1 MELTLL
7 ILAVLFLIFLLNRG
21 LKYYLLS
28 PVYIYILFSVLS
40 LGLSTLYFYYYEPK
54 ISLFNLDKVSEG
66 SFFSVIKM
74 YLHALVAFLIGAVVY
89 YDLSG
94 KKNKLLFNKN
104 FTEYLFIK
112 YKSSSSLKLEIIA
125 PIMVFSIIGMYF
137 LLYGNGIFIRDYYIN
152 EASRGLKI
160 IIQLLS
166 FITVI
171 ILGLL
176 NEKSKILSFSL
187 FFLLII
193 ISIGT
198 GSRNTFL
205 YYIVYIILL
214 FLLGGNTFFN
224 KSRLYVNLIFGFLF
238 LSFLTGLRM
247 LKSHGLIPYLSSITD
262 EFNGE
267 TQNIAFNI
275 YYSFIFGVYVTIGTL
290 KKAVFDF
297 GIVLTNLNPLP
308 GRFTDWYKYAD
319 QMRLNIFAPF
329 SLHGRV
335 FKTGMIFTYIYF
347 FFNGVIYMYF
357 EKKIRYFLKDRK
369 ILLAILI
376 LIFLCLYIVFSFEY
390 NMRSAV
396 RMIYYAYF
404 ILLIRYLYLQ
414 VIKNLPTK

>member
-7 ILAVLFLIFLLNRG
+7 ILASLFLIFLLNRG

-54 ISLFNLDKVSEG
+54 ISLFNLDKVSKA
-66 SFFSVIKM
+66 SFFNVIKL
-74 YLHALVAFLIGAVVY
+74 YLHALIAFLIGAVIY
-89 YDLSG
+89 YDLSSR
-94 KKNKLLFNKN
+94 KNKLIFNKN
-104 FTEYLFIK
+104 FSEYLFIR
-112 YKSSSSLKLEIIA
+112 YKSNSSLKLHTIA
-125 PIMVFSIIGMYF
+125 PILVFSIIGMYF
-137 LLYGNGIFIRDYYIN
+137 LVYGKGIFIRDYYIN

-176 NEKSKILSFSL
+176 NEKNKILSFSL

-205 YYIVYIILL
+205 YYIVYVVLL

-224 KSRLYVNLIFGFLF
+224 KTRLYVNLIFGFLF

-308 GRFTDWYKYAD
+308 GRFTDWYQYAD
-319 QMRLNIFAPF
+319 KMRLNIYAPF

-335 FKTGMIFTYIYF
+335 FKTGLLFTYIYF
-347 FFNGVIYMYF
+347 FFNGVVYMYF
-357 EKKIRYFLKDRK
+357 EKKIRFFLKNRK
-369 ILLAILI
+369 ILLAILL

-404 ILLIRYLYLQ
+404 IVLVRYLYLQ

>member
-7 ILAVLFLIFLLNRG
+7 ILASLFLIFLLNRG

-54 ISLFNLDKVSEG
+54 ISLFNLDKVSKA
-66 SFFSVIKM
+66 SFFNVIKL
-74 YLHALVAFLIGAVVY
+74 YLHALIAFLIGAVIY
-89 YDLSG
+89 YDLSSR
-94 KKNKLLFNKN
+94 KNKLIFNKN
-104 FTEYLFIK
+104 FSEYLFIR
-112 YKSSSSLKLEIIA
+112 YKSNSSLKLHTIA
-125 PIMVFSIIGMYF
+125 PILVFSIIGMYF
-137 LLYGNGIFIRDYYIN
+137 LVYGKGIFIRDYYIN

-176 NEKSKILSFSL
+176 NEKNKILSFSL
-187 FFLLII
+187 FFLLIT

-205 YYIVYIILL
+205 YYIVYVVLL

-224 KSRLYVNLIFGFLF
+224 KTRLYVNLIFGFLF

-308 GRFTDWYKYAD
+308 GRFTDWYQYAD
-319 QMRLNIFAPF
+319 KMRLNIYAPF

-335 FKTGMIFTYIYF
+335 FKTGLLFTYIYF
-347 FFNGVIYMYF
+347 FFNGIVYMYF
-357 EKKIRYFLKDRK
+357 EKKIRFFLKNRK
-369 ILLAILI
+369 ILLAILL

-404 ILLIRYLYLQ
+404 IVLVRYLYLQ

>member
-7 ILAVLFLIFLLNRG
+7 ILASLFLIFLLNRG

-54 ISLFNLDKVSEG
+54 ISLFNLDKVSKA
-66 SFFSVIKM
+66 SFFNVIKL
-74 YLHALVAFLIGAVVY
+74 YLHALIAFLIGAVIY
-89 YDLSG
+89 YDLSSR
-94 KKNKLLFNKN
+94 KNKLIFNKN
-104 FTEYLFIK
+104 FSEYLFIR
-112 YKSSSSLKLEIIA
+112 YKSNSSLKLHTIA
-125 PIMVFSIIGMYF
+125 PILVFSIIGMYF
-137 LLYGNGIFIRDYYIN
+137 LVYGKGIFIRDYYIN

-176 NEKSKILSFSL
+176 NEKNKILSFSL
-187 FFLLII
+187 FFLLIT

-205 YYIVYIILL
+205 YYIVYVVLL

-224 KSRLYVNLIFGFLF
+224 KTRLYVNIIFGFLF

-308 GRFTDWYKYAD
+308 GRFTDWYQYAD
-319 QMRLNIFAPF
+319 KMRLNIYAPF

-335 FKTGMIFTYIYF
+335 FKTGLLFTYIYF
-347 FFNGVIYMYF
+347 FFNGIVYMYF
-357 EKKIRYFLKDRK
+357 EKKIRFFLKNRK
-369 ILLAILI
+369 ILLAILL

-404 ILLIRYLYLQ
+404 IVLVRYLYLQ

>member
-7 ILAVLFLIFLLNRG
+7 ILASLFLIFLLNRG

-54 ISLFNLDKVSEG
+54 ISLFNLDKVSKA
-66 SFFSVIKM
+66 SFFNVIKL
-74 YLHALVAFLIGAVVY
+74 YLHALIAFLIGAVIY
-89 YDLSG
+89 YDLSSR
-94 KKNKLLFNKN
+94 KNKLIFNKN
-104 FTEYLFIK
+104 FSEYLFIR
-112 YKSSSSLKLEIIA
+112 YKSNSSLKLHTIA
-125 PIMVFSIIGMYF
+125 PILVFSIIGMYF
-137 LLYGNGIFIRDYYIN
+137 LVYGKGIFIRDYYIN

-176 NEKSKILSFSL
+176 NEKNKILSFSL
-187 FFLLII
+187 FFLLIT

-205 YYIVYIILL
+205 YYIVYVVLL

-224 KSRLYVNLIFGFLF
+224 KTRLYVNIIFGFLF

-290 KKAVFDF
+290 KKAVLDF

-308 GRFTDWYKYAD
+308 GRFTDWYQYAD
-319 QMRLNIFAPF
+319 KMRLNIYAPF

-335 FKTGMIFTYIYF
+335 FKTGLLFTYIYF
-347 FFNGVIYMYF
+347 FFNGVVYMYF
-357 EKKIRYFLKDRK
+357 EKKIRFFLKDRK
-369 ILLAILI
+369 ILLAILL

-404 ILLIRYLYLQ
+404 IVLVRYLYLQ

>member
-176 NEKSKILSFSL
+176 NEKHPPEIEAE
-187 FFLLII
+187 
-193 ISIGT
+193 IS
-198 GSRNTFL
+198 NENL
-205 YYIVYIILL
+205 LL
-214 FLLGGNTFFN
+214 FKIHSIVNFKALIKRNFF
-224 KSRLYVNLIFGFLF
+224 KKD
-238 LSFLTGLRM
+238 LTDAM
-247 LKSHGLIPYLSSITD
+247 A
-262 EFNGE
+262 N
-267 TQNIAFNI
+267 
-275 YYSFIFGVYVTIGTL
+275 
-290 KKAVFDF
+290 
-297 GIVLTNLNPLP
+297 
-308 GRFTDWYKYAD
+308 
-319 QMRLNIFAPF
+319 
-329 SLHGRV
+329 
-335 FKTGMIFTYIYF
+335 TYI
-347 FFNGVIYMYF
+347 
-357 EKKIRYFLKDRK
+357 K
-369 ILLAILI
+369 LI
-376 LIFLCLYIVFSFEY
+376 
-390 NMRSAV
+390 
-396 RMIYYAYF
+396 
-404 ILLIRYLYLQ
+404 Q
-414 VIKNLPTK
+414 

>member
-176 NEKSKILSFSL
+176 NEKSKLLSFSL
-187 FFLLII
+187 FFLLIT

-205 YYIVYIILL
+205 YYIVYIVLL

-224 KSRLYVNLIFGFLF
+224 KSRLYVNLIFGFIF

>member
-54 ISLFNLDKVSEG
+54 ISLFNLDKVSKA
-66 SFFSVIKM
+66 SFFNVIKL
-74 YLHALVAFLIGAVVY
+74 YLHALIAFLIGAVIY
-89 YDLSG
+89 YDLSSR
-94 KKNKLLFNKN
+94 KNKLIFNKN
-104 FTEYLFIK
+104 FSEYLFIR
-112 YKSSSSLKLEIIA
+112 YKSNSSLKLHTIA
-125 PIMVFSIIGMYF
+125 PILVFSIIGMYF
-137 LLYGNGIFIRDYYIN
+137 LVYGKGIFIRDYYIN

-166 FITVI
+166 FVTVI
-171 ILGLL
+171 VLGLL
-176 NEKSKILSFSL
+176 NEKNKILSFSL

-205 YYIVYIILL
+205 YYIVYVVLL

-224 KSRLYVNLIFGFLF
+224 KTRLYVNLIFGFLF

-308 GRFTDWYKYAD
+308 GRFTDWYQYAD
-319 QMRLNIFAPF
+319 KMRLNIYAPF

-335 FKTGMIFTYIYF
+335 FKTGLLFTYIYF
-347 FFNGVIYMYF
+347 FFNGVVYMYF
-357 EKKIRYFLKDRK
+357 EKKIRFFLKNRK
-369 ILLAILI
+369 ILLAILL

-404 ILLIRYLYLQ
+404 IVLVRYLYLQ

>member
-74 YLHALVAFLIGAVVY
+74 YLHALVAFLIGAVIY

-94 KKNKLLFNKN
+94 KNNKLLFNKN

-176 NEKSKILSFSL
+176 NEKSKLLSFSL
-187 FFLLII
+187 FFLLIT

-205 YYIVYIILL
+205 YYIVYIVLL

-224 KSRLYVNLIFGFLF
+224 KSRLYVNLIFGFIF

>member
-40 LGLSTLYFYYYEPK
+40 LALSTLYFYYYEPK
-54 ISLFNLDKVSEG
+54 ISLFNLDKVSQG

-74 YLHALVAFLIGAVVY
+74 YLHALVAFLIGAVIY

-176 NEKSKILSFSL
+176 NEKSKLLSFSL
-187 FFLLII
+187 FFLLIT

-205 YYIVYIILL
+205 YYIVYIVLL

-224 KSRLYVNLIFGFLF
+224 KSRLYVNLIFGFVF

-247 LKSHGLIPYLSSITD
+247 LKSHGLIPYLSSITN

-308 GRFTDWYKYAD
+308 GRFTDWYKHAD
-319 QMRLNIFAPF
+319 QMRLNIYAPF

-335 FKTGMIFTYIYF
+335 FKTGKLFTYIYF

-357 EKKIRYFLKDRK
+357 EKKIRYFLKNRK
-369 ILLAILI
+369 ILLAILL

>member
-74 YLHALVAFLIGAVVY
+74 YLHALVAFLIGAVIY

-176 NEKSKILSFSL
+176 NEKSKVLSFSL
-187 FFLLII
+187 FFLLIT

-205 YYIVYIILL
+205 YYIVYIVLL

-224 KSRLYVNLIFGFLF
+224 KSRLYVNLIFGFIF

>member
-54 ISLFNLDKVSEG
+54 ISLFNLDKVSKA
-66 SFFSVIKM
+66 SFFNVIKL
-74 YLHALVAFLIGAVVY
+74 YLHALIAFLIGAVIY
-89 YDLSG
+89 YDLSSR
-94 KKNKLLFNKN
+94 KNKLIFNKN
-104 FTEYLFIK
+104 FSEYLFIR
-112 YKSSSSLKLEIIA
+112 YKSNSSLKLHTIA
-125 PIMVFSIIGMYF
+125 PILVFSIIGMYF
-137 LLYGNGIFIRDYYIN
+137 LVYGKGIFIRDYYIN

-166 FITVI
+166 FVTVI
-171 ILGLL
+171 VLGLL
-176 NEKSKILSFSL
+176 NEKNKILSFSL

-205 YYIVYIILL
+205 YYIVYVVLL

-224 KSRLYVNLIFGFLF
+224 KTRLYVNLIFGFLF

-275 YYSFIFGVYVTIGTL
+275 YYSFIFGVYLTIGTL

-308 GRFTDWYKYAD
+308 GRFTDWYQYAD
-319 QMRLNIFAPF
+319 KMRLNIYAPF

-335 FKTGMIFTYIYF
+335 FKTGLLFTYIYF
-347 FFNGVIYMYF
+347 FFNGVVYMYF
-357 EKKIRYFLKDRK
+357 EKKIRFFLKNRK
-369 ILLAILI
+369 ILLAILL

-404 ILLIRYLYLQ
+404 IVLVRYLYLQ

>member
-7 ILAVLFLIFLLNRG
+7 ILASLFLIFLLNRG

-54 ISLFNLDKVSEG
+54 ISLFNLDKVSKA
-66 SFFSVIKM
+66 SFFNVIKL
-74 YLHALVAFLIGAVVY
+74 YLHALIAFLIGTVIY
-89 YDLSG
+89 YDLSSR
-94 KKNKLLFNKN
+94 KNKLIFNKN
-104 FTEYLFIK
+104 FSEYLFIR
-112 YKSSSSLKLEIIA
+112 YKSNSSLKLHTIA
-125 PIMVFSIIGMYF
+125 PILVFSIIGMYF
-137 LLYGNGIFIRDYYIN
+137 LVYGKGIFIRDYYIN

-166 FITVI
+166 FVTVI
-171 ILGLL
+171 VLGLL
-176 NEKSKILSFSL
+176 NEKNKILSFSL

-205 YYIVYIILL
+205 YYIVYVVLL

-224 KSRLYVNLIFGFLF
+224 KTRLYVNLIFGFLF

-308 GRFTDWYKYAD
+308 GRFTDWYQYAD
-319 QMRLNIFAPF
+319 KMRLNIYAPF

-335 FKTGMIFTYIYF
+335 FKTGLLFTYIYF
-347 FFNGVIYMYF
+347 FFNGVVYMYF
-357 EKKIRYFLKDRK
+357 EKKIRFFLKNRK
-369 ILLAILI
+369 ILLAILL

-404 ILLIRYLYLQ
+404 IVLVRYLYLQ

>member
-1 MELTLL
+1 
-7 ILAVLFLIFLLNRG
+7 
-21 LKYYLLS
+21 
-28 PVYIYILFSVLS
+28 
-40 LGLSTLYFYYYEPK
+40 
-54 ISLFNLDKVSEG
+54 
-66 SFFSVIKM
+66 M

-112 YKSSSSLKLEIIA
+112 YKSSSSLKLETIA

-308 GRFTDWYKYAD
+308 GRFTDWYKYSD

>member
-74 YLHALVAFLIGAVVY
+74 YLHALVAFLIGAVIY

-137 LLYGNGIFIRDYYIN
+137 LLYGNGIFKREYYIN

-176 NEKSKILSFSL
+176 NKKSKTLSFSL
-187 FFLLII
+187 FFLLIT

-198 GSRNTFL
+198 GSRSTFL
-205 YYIVYIILL
+205 YYIVYVVLL
-214 FLLGGNTFFN
+214 FLLGGNTLFN
-224 KSRLYVNLIFGFLF
+224 KSRLYVNLIFGFIF

-297 GIVLTNLNPLP
+297 GIILTNLSPLP

-319 QMRLNIFAPF
+319 QMRLNVYAPF

-335 FKTGMIFTYIYF
+335 FKTGLLFTYVYF
-347 FFNGVIYMYF
+347 FLNGVIYMYF
-357 EKKIRYFLKDRK
+357 EKKIRIFLKERK
-369 ILLAILI
+369 IFLAILL

-390 NMRSAV
+390 NMRSAI
-396 RMIYYAYF
+396 RMIYYAGF
-404 ILLIRYLYLQ
+404 ILLIRYIYLQ
-414 VIKNLPTK
+414 IIKNLPTK

>member
-74 YLHALVAFLIGAVVY
+74 YLHALVAFLIGAVIY

-176 NEKSKILSFSL
+176 NEKSKLLSFSL
-187 FFLLII
+187 FFLLIT

-205 YYIVYIILL
+205 YYIVYIVLL

-224 KSRLYVNLIFGFLF
+224 KSRLYVNLIFGFIF

>member
-1 MELTLL
+1 MVLTLL

-28 PVYIYILFSVLS
+28 PVYIYILFSILS

-74 YLHALVAFLIGAVVY
+74 YLHALVAFLIGTIVY

-152 EASRGLKI
+152 DASRGLKI

-187 FFLLII
+187 FLLLIT

-205 YYIVYIILL
+205 YYIVYIVLL

-224 KSRLYVNLIFGFLF
+224 KSRLYINLIFGFIF

-247 LKSHGLIPYLSSITD
+247 LKSHGLIPYLFSITD

-308 GRFTDWYKYAD
+308 GRFTDWYKHAS
-319 QMRLNIFAPF
+319 QMRLNIYAPF

-335 FKTGMIFTYIYF
+335 FKTGMLFTYIYF
-347 FFNGVIYMYF
+347 FFNGIIYMYF
-357 EKKIRYFLKDRK
+357 EQKIRYFLKDRK
-369 ILLAILI
+369 ILLAILL